1 MNVLLNDPISILV
14 DTAKLVIESDGRGTI
29 QFTVL
34 GQPVCLNIDST
45 DYIYDIEIAV
55 NDRVRLTE
63 TYGSLGMNSEGV
75 VKEII
80 PDRTE
85 DRIKVWF
92 DIIFPDQT
100 LTNVEAHIQTNT
112 ISVMNEVPLSKVEK
126 I

>member
-14 DTAKLVIESDGRGTI
+14 NSAKLVIESDGRGTI

-34 GQPVCLNIDST
+34 DQPVCLNIDSS

-55 NDRVRLTE
+55 NDRVRLIE
-63 TYGSLGMNSEGV
+63 TYGALAMNSEGV

-85 DRIKVWF
+85 DRVKVWF
-92 DIIFPDQT
+92 DVILPDQT
-100 LTNVEAHIQTNT
+100 LANVEAHVQSNA
-112 ISVMNEVPLSKVEK
+112 ISVMDEVPLSKVEK

>member
-14 DTAKLVIESDGRGTI
+14 NSAKLVIESDGRGTI

-34 GQPVCLNIDST
+34 GQPVCLNIDSS

-55 NDRVRLTE
+55 NDRVRLIE
-63 TYGSLGMNSEGV
+63 TYGAFATNSEGI

-85 DRIKVWF
+85 DRIKVLF
-92 DIIFPDQT
+92 DVIFPDQT
-100 LTNVEAHIQTNT
+100 LKNVETHVQSSA
-112 ISVMNEVPLSKVEK
+112 ISVIDEVPLSKVEK